1 MVAKSE
7 LSAQEIRGTIL
18 KGLSPDA
25 DSLLFEALL
34 LPEVIEDA
42 FSSRQVQKLT
52 DYLKSLAAKLH
63 KFYYDCRIIG
73 SEDEAKL
80 LKILEVVALSLKTGM
95 NLLGIKAK
103 DRMVRDEEE
112 A

>member
-1 MVAKSE
+1 MA
-7 LSAQEIRGTIL
+7 ITIHM
-18 KGLSPDA
+18 G
-25 DSLLFEALL
+25 
-34 LPEVIEDA
+34 
-42 FSSRQVQKLT
+42 FSQRVQKLT

-95 NLLGIKAK
+95 NLLGIEAK
-103 DRMVRDEEE
+103 DRMVREEEE